1 MGEHAS
7 DLVTIDTKIVIMY
20 KDDAQWSQNKFEV
33 SLEFSYTKN
42 FMTHIFLSRSSH

>member
-33 SLEFSYTKN
+33 SLEFSLIPK
-42 FMTHIFLSRSSH
+42 IS